1 MDYSVVALICPE
13 GHRGIFLCSGTY
25 LPPTTDARPKQ
36 TDRSNSHA
44 LSQETELVVV
54 GWGEGKKIKGDQ
66 PKKEPVRLRSCAH
79 PALLNANHAFGNPI
93 HLSPPLLPS
102 IRPPAHT
109 APFLLWNVFSE
120 T

>member
-1 MDYSVVALICPE
+1 MGPSGAQGRVSCP
-13 GHRGIFLCSGTY
+13 
-25 LPPTTDARPKQ
+25 PPMLDQSSQIGQ
-36 TDRSNSHA
+36 TA
-44 LSQETELVVV
+44 MSQETELVAV
-54 GWGEGKKIKGDQ
+54 GWGEEKKRKGDQ
-66 PKKEPVRLRSCAH
+66 PKKEPIRLRSSAH
-79 PALLNANHAFGNPI
+79 TALLNANHALGNPI